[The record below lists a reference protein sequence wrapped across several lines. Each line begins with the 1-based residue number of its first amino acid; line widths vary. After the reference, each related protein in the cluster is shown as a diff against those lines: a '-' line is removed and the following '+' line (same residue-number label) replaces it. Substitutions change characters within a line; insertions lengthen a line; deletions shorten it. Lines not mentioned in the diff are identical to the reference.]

1 MDGLRAGSVQRVTKM
16 GTEQT
21 KEKALLAGVVIGK
34 AQEWVVRDS
43 LDELARLVATD
54 NAEVVHSIIC
64 RRPKPDPGYYIG
76 RGKAEEIRS
85 LAELHGA
92 TCVVFD
98 DDLSPAQARNLED
111 LIGLP
116 VLDRTQIILDI
127 FSMHADTREGRL
139 QVDLARL
146 EYQLPRLRR
155 MWTHLER
162 QVGGI
167 GVRGGPG
174 EQQME
179 VDRRR
184 IQHQIER
191 LKDQLEDV
199 RRHRAELRRGR
210 RRHGWAAVS
219 IVGYTNA
226 GKSTLLN
233 ALTGSDVATNDQL
246 FVTLDPTTRRVALPN
261 QQMALLTDTVGF
273 INKLPHH
280 LVEAFMATLEE
291 VKEADLLV
299 HVIDASHPLAEQQI
313 RVVHDVLGDMG
324 ADEKPLVSV
333 LNKIDCENGLA
344 QARRLSKLIP
354 DSVMVSARTGEGLDH
369 LKELLADML
378 RHRHMEMDLIIPLDH
393 TRLIAGL
400 RANARIAE
408 EKYEENG
415 FHVRAWIPERMQH
428 LYRPYMTNPPPETDP
443 EEEWNGNEKG

>member
-1 MDGLRAGSVQRVTKM
+1 ML
-16 GTEQT
+16 TET
-21 KEKALLAGVVIGK
+21 EKKKETALLVGVSIGQ
-34 AQEWVVRDS
+34 AREWEIRDS
-43 LDELARLVATD
+43 LEELARLAATD
-54 NAEVVHSIIC
+54 GVEVVHSIIC

-92 TCVVFD
+92 SCIIFD
-98 DDLSPAQARNLED
+98 EDLSPAQARNLEE

-127 FSMHADTREGRL
+127 FSMHADTHEGRL

-184 IQHQIER
+184 IKLQIER

-210 RRHGWAAVS
+210 RRHGWAAIS

-233 ALTGSDVATNDQL
+233 ALTGAEAVTNDQL
-246 FVTLDPTTRRVALPN
+246 FVTLDPTTRKVELPN

-273 INKLPHH
+273 ISKLPHH
-280 LVEAFMATLEE
+280 LVEAFKATLEE
-291 VKEADLLV
+291 VNEADLLV

-313 RVVHDVLGDMG
+313 RVVNDVLEEMG
-324 ADEKPLVSV
+324 AEGKPVVSV

-344 QARRLSKLIP
+344 QGRRLSKLIP
-354 DSVMVSARTGEGLDH
+354 DSALVSARTGEGMEALR
-369 LKELLADML
+369 ELLADTL
-378 RHRHMEMDLIIPLDH
+378 RHRHTEMELCIPLDQ

-400 RANARIAE
+400 RANARIAG
-408 EKYEENG
+408 EKYEDDG
-415 FHVRAWIPERMQH
+415 FHVRAWIPERMIH
-428 LYRPYMTNPPPETDP
+428 LYRPYLKNPPPEKAPDG
-443 EEEWNGNEKG
+443 WSGNEEG

>member
-1 MDGLRAGSVQRVTKM
+1 MMQ
-16 GTEQT
+16 TEINR
-21 KEKALLAGVVIGK
+21 EKALLAGVAIGQ
-34 AQEWVVRDS
+34 ARDWEIRDS
-43 LDELARLVATD
+43 LDELSRLVETD
-54 NAEVVHSIIC
+54 GAEVVHTLIC

-92 TCVVFD
+92 RCVVFD
-98 DDLSPAQARNLED
+98 EDLSPAQARNLEE

-127 FSMHADTREGRL
+127 FSMHADTHEGRL

-184 IQHQIER
+184 IRQQIER
-191 LKDQLEDV
+191 LKDQLEGV
-199 RRHRAELRRGR
+199 RRHRSELRRGR
-210 RRHGWAAVS
+210 RRHGWASVS

-233 ALTGSDVATNDQL
+233 ALTGSSVVTNDQL
-246 FVTLDPTTRRVALPN
+246 FVTLDPTTRRVELPN

-273 INKLPHH
+273 ISKLPHH
-280 LVEAFMATLEE
+280 LVEAFKATLEE
-291 VKEADLLV
+291 VVDADLLI
-299 HVIDASHPLAEQQI
+299 HVIDASHPLAERQI
-313 RVVHDVLGDMG
+313 GVVNDVLRDMG
-324 ADEKPLVSV
+324 TDDKPVVAV
-333 LNKIDCENGLA
+333 LNKIDCESGLA
-344 QARRLSKLIP
+344 QARRLSKLLP
-354 DSVMVSARTGEGLDH
+354 GSVMVSARTGEGLDH
-369 LKELLADML
+369 LKEQLADTL
-378 RHRHMEMDLIIPLDH
+378 RHRHTEVELCIPLDQ

-400 RANARIAE
+400 RANARMAD
-408 EKYEENG
+408 EKYEEDG
-415 FHVRAWIPERMQH
+415 FHVRAWVPERILH
-428 LYRPYMTNPPPETDP
+428 LYRPYIRGEPPHAAAPDDWSED
-443 EEEWNGNEKG
+443 EKG